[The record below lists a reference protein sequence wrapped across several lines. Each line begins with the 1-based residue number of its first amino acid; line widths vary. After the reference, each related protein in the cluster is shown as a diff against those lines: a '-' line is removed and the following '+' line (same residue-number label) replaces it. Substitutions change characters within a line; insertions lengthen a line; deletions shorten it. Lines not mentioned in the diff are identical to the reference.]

1 MLLSTIIFLPTVGAL
16 ILALGFNKRDE
27 EPMRVFSLV
36 VTVATFIFTLFL
48 FKDFRYDV
56 AGIQPVT
63 EGGISVK
70 IRGSP
75 PGTSTIMLG
84 YDGVSFPLVMLTAFI
99 SMLAMRPV
107 GRSQARESLLI
118 LFLLLETGML
128 GVFWRSISSCFTS
141 SGK

>member
-36 VTVATFIFTLFL
+36 ITVATFIFTLFL

-63 EGGISVK
+63 EGGVGIK
-70 IRGSP
+70 IP
-75 PGTSTIMLG
+75 WIAAWHIYYQLG
-84 YDGVSFPLVMLTAFI
+84 YDGISLPLVL
-99 SMLAMRPV
+99 
-107 GRSQARESLLI
+107 
-118 LFLLLETGML
+118 
-128 GVFWRSISSCFTS
+128 
-141 SGK
+141 